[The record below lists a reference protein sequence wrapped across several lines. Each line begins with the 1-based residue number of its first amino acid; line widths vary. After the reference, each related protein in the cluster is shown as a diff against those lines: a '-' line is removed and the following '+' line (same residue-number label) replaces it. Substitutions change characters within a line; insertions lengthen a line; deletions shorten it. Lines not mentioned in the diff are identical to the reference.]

1 MVYSIVFNASLL
13 AISLCAGL
21 CALFRHTDFPK
32 RMNDDEIEKYR
43 IVAANHSKKVK
54 GCAATAIVLGFVFY
68 ALIPALCIILDVETA
83 IICICTALF
92 AIVQISAIQIVF
104 SAKSSRLSV

>member
-1 MVYSIVFNASLL
+1 MVCTIVFNASLL
-13 AISLCAGL
+13 VISLCAGL

-32 RMNDDEIEKYR
+32 GMSDDEIEKYR
-43 IVAANHSKKVK
+43 AVAANHSKKVK
-54 GCAATAIVLGFVFY
+54 GCAATAIVLGVVFY
-68 ALIPALCIILDVETA
+68 ALIPALCLVFNVDNA

-104 SAKSSRLSV
+104 SAMSSRLSV